1 MADKVFETIII
12 GAGIS
17 GLSCGRHLQQFDKDF
32 LIISKDIG
40 GRIRTSDDGLV
51 NYGAF
56 FVCSDYKNLLHFV
69 KLNSRIKLRDF
80 CFHDKD
86 NKYVLFEP
94 KLLIFLNQFMK
105 FYKIQFKFR
114 KALRRFRKA
123 SETISQKKV
132 IESDSLLKELYMKKA
147 TDFVKEYDIQNLT
160 DSYLSKGLYSTTFSG
175 VNEMNAFSF
184 LQFLLP
190 LITPIYTF
198 SFEKDKMIESFQN
211 KIIIGCINDIN
222 YKNKVY
228 QVKSDNKIFY
238 SKKIVLAT
246 PITWSKNFANIK
258 KINKPVNTN
267 MLHIAGTPQDI
278 FSKKK
283 YQLFSPFN
291 ELQAIADLNNST
303 YLAYYRNE
311 CPPLKTYFD
320 EYRVISTH
328 FWNPAGTING
338 HNLIESNRG
347 NDMYL
352 IGDYNVAGLE
362 EAFISGI
369 YAANQII
376 QSD

>member
-40 GRIRTSDDGLV
+40 GRIRTSEDGLV

-198 SFEKDKMIESFQN
+198 SFEKDKMI
-211 KIIIGCINDIN
+211 
-222 YKNKVY
+222 
-228 QVKSDNKIFY
+228 
-238 SKKIVLAT
+238 
-246 PITWSKNFANIK
+246 
-258 KINKPVNTN
+258 
-267 MLHIAGTPQDI
+267 
-278 FSKKK
+278 
-283 YQLFSPFN
+283 
-291 ELQAIADLNNST
+291 
-303 YLAYYRNE
+303 
-311 CPPLKTYFD
+311 
-320 EYRVISTH
+320 
-328 FWNPAGTING
+328 
-338 HNLIESNRG
+338 
-347 NDMYL
+347 
-352 IGDYNVAGLE
+352 
-362 EAFISGI
+362 
-369 YAANQII
+369 
-376 QSD
+376 